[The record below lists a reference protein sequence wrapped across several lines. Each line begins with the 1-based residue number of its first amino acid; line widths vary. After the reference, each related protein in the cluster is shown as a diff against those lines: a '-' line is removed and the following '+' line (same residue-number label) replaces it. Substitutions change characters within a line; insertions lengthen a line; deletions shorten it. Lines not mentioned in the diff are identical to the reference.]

1 MPPTP
6 HPAHGDGRSIVS
18 SYDPRKEML
27 RDLALWI
34 AQIDALAETSILFER
49 WRSRRQPMMGPG
61 RVHVAP

>member
-1 MPPTP
+1 
-6 HPAHGDGRSIVS
+6 
-18 SYDPRKEML
+18 ML